1 MCVGT
6 SSCKKEAAESGRRRV
21 GGGEYVEVVGEEA
34 RGPSKRVRQCRKETV
49 EHNNRVFRE

>member
-1 MCVGT
+1 MWAHPVAR
-6 SSCKKEAAESGRRRV
+6 KRRRRV